1 MQRRSFLKGG
11 AATLSAMLMANSLHA
26 APRRKKLK
34 HFIYVNLKGG
44 PSQMELWDPKPGN
57 GNGGP
62 TKTVKTKVDNL
73 LFAEPLQG
81 LADISNNMAVIRTTS
96 RIGEHT
102 LGQYYVSSGG
112 FGPNPVIKHPGMCS
126 VVGWGHYNENN
137 DLPPV
142 VSLGAAQSAGF
153 LGNNF
158 DPYVVGGNKLAV
170 TGHDKDALERADNM
184 RDEYYKVSPLA
195 KSDDF
200 NEEVKHESRSSRLS
214 LGISNTVFDIA
225 GESQK
230 TKDAYGTGFG
240 QNCLKTR
247 RLLMAGVP
255 AVHMSLGGWDTHQ
268 NNFTKCTTLATSLN
282 QGLSQLVKELKA
294 LDLFD
299 QTLIMVAGEFGRTP
313 KINANEG
320 RDHYPQ
326 NTPVALISGGL
337 NGLVVGQS
345 GSDGTKME
353 NAVPMSA
360 VSYSVYKLMGIR
372 PKGYF
377 EDITGRPLRYCP
389 GDAGLPG
396 LS

>member
-1 MQRRSFLKGG
+1 MHRRSFLKGG
-11 AATLSAMLMANSLHA
+11 AATLSAMLMANSLQA
-26 APRRKKLK
+26 RPRGRKIK

-44 PSQMELWDPKPGN
+44 PSQMELWDPKPGVS
-57 GNGGP
+57 NGGP
-62 TKTVKTKVDNL
+62 TKAINTKIENL
-73 LFAEPLQG
+73 LFSENLPG
-81 LADISNNMAVIRTTS
+81 LAEISDNMAVVRTTS

-102 LGQYYVSSGG
+102 LGQYYISTGG

-126 VVGWGHYNENN
+126 VVGWAKYNKEN

-142 VSLGAAQSAGF
+142 ISLGAAQSAGF

-158 DPYVVGGNKLAV
+158 DPYVVGKGKLAV
-170 TGHDKDALERADNM
+170 TGSDKEILERADNM

-200 NEEVKHESRSSRLS
+200 NEEIKHESRSSRLS
-214 LGISNTVFDIA
+214 LGISNTVFNIN

-230 TKDAYGTGFG
+230 TRDAYGTGFG
-240 QNCLKTR
+240 LNCLKSR

-255 AVHMSLGGWDTHQ
+255 AVHMSIGGWDTHQ
-268 NNFTKCTTLATSLN
+268 NNFTKCATMAASLDK
-282 QGLSQLVKELKA
+282 GLSQLVKELKA

-299 QTLIMVAGEFGRTP
+299 QTLIMLAGEFGRTP
-313 KINANEG
+313 KINGNEG

-326 NTPVALISGGL
+326 NTPVAMISGSL
-337 NGLVVGQS
+337 NGIVVGQS
-345 GSDGTKME
+345 GPDGTEMA

-360 VSYSVYKLMGIR
+360 VAYSAYKLMGIR
-372 PKGYF
+372 PKGNF
-377 EDITGRPLRYCP
+377 EEITGRPLRYCA
-389 GDAGLPG
+389 GNEGLPG